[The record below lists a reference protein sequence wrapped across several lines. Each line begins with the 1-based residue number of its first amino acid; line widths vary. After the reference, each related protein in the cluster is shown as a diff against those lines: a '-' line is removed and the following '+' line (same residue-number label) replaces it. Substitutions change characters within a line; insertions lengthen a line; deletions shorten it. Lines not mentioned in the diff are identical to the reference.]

1 MLADVV
7 KYGRWLWDAV
17 LLPYVITSM
26 SSLASDGWEAV
37 THLKESFVVLFH
49 FLCGCSHRTF
59 PLSRS
64 AMEARRSAA
73 GANGAASAES
83 ALASGRMRQRCYGSV
98 SEGEGNDADNEADV
112 KRGRH
117 ANFSVVA
124 VAATKDVA
132 SSGQC
137 VDEDAV
143 TRDGVDGGSPLIQRR
158 LLLGKKGEVE
168 EWMSAVRSRLLVPPH
183 HPLCTSRSLHQL
195 VSIVV
200 GPIQQPTVSTM
211 PTRHPE
217 PQWPP
222 HFLRTNSS
230 GGGGISGAT
239 SLVDAS
245 TDDNSSSNSS
255 AAPHTLR
262 NRTNTPATAA
272 ARYRQASSVVYKRV
286 SSRNLDFSSSRVSP
300 HLIASITAHHVLSYP
315 ATRQKVLVMDLD
327 ETLCHVSTTTANMA
341 GPPTFSEV
349 IPTASGAELFHV
361 WERPYARLFLS
372 TAAKLFNLVLFTSAS
387 KPYADTILQRID
399 PDHLLKYRYYR
410 QDCRLVPRGLLRKMC
425 EAASMRGLPL
435 VSSGGVGRSSVG
447 RGSSDRDRGDG
458 SGTGDGSVTGG
469 GVYGVSGSNHGPLGG
484 LSSAAGVA
492 GRTSGSATN
501 SDDNGDRSSGGVGG
515 SARCWGDALSPETRE
530 SPRGGDGAAA
540 NDDVSM
546 ASASVEVAAL
556 GGHNTGL
563 PPIEKTVMNEHAKVL
578 VKDLRLLKVPPELL
592 VMIDNSEECT
602 LVNPEN
608 ALVIPPYI
616 PSLSRITLPARETT
630 RRRGSRG
637 RDERVSVGGAAAAPT
652 RRSKSGDEAAG
663 DASEGRA
670 ASDAPAKDDD
680 GAARVRPA
688 EVDDIACG
696 TPDDS
701 VMGDDIAA
709 NDAPEDDEDEVL
721 LALLPLLECLLVV
734 PDVRSILR
742 HGRLY

>member
-1 MLADVV
+1 MLTDIV

-17 LLPYVITSM
+17 LLPYVITSI

-37 THLKESFVVLFH
+37 THLNESIVVLFY

-64 AMEARRSAA
+64 AMEAQRSAA
-73 GANGAASAES
+73 AAAAESVLASA
-83 ALASGRMRQRCYGSV
+83 RMRKRCYGSV
-98 SEGEGNDADNEADV
+98 SEGEENDADNEADV
-112 KRGRH
+112 KRARH
-117 ANFSVVA
+117 VSLSVDAVA
-124 VAATKDVA
+124 VAKGAPA
-132 SSGQC
+132 SGRY
-137 VDEDAV
+137 VGEDAG
-143 TRDGVDGGSPLIQRR
+143 TRDGANDGPPLIQRR

-222 HFLRTNSS
+222 HFLRTSSS
-230 GGGGISGAT
+230 GGVDISGSN
-239 SLVDAS
+239 SLVDPS

-262 NRTNTPATAA
+262 NRTNTLAAT

-399 PDHLLKYRYYR
+399 PEHLLKYRYYR

-425 EAASMRGLPL
+425 EVAGIRGLPL
-435 VSSGGVGRSSVG
+435 AAGGGGGSSSVA
-447 RGSSDRDRGDG
+447 RGNSDRDRGGGGG
-458 SGTGDGSVTGG
+458 SGDGSVPGDGG
-469 GVYGVSGSNHGPLGG
+469 YGVSSGNPAALGG
-484 LSSAAGVA
+484 LSSAASVA
-492 GRTSGSATN
+492 GRTIGSAAN
-501 SDDNGDRSSGGVGG
+501 SDDDCNKSSGGGRGSTRCRGDTLPPKARESVRGG
-515 SARCWGDALSPETRE
+515 GGAVSNDDALT
-530 SPRGGDGAAA
+530 
-540 NDDVSM
+540 
-546 ASASVEVAAL
+546 ASASVGAAAED
-556 GGHNTGL
+556 GSVDTGL
-563 PPIEKTVMNEHAKVL
+563 PAIEKTAMNEHAKVL

-608 ALVIPPYI
+608 ALVVSPYI
-616 PSLSRITLPARETT
+616 PSLSKITPPTRETT

-637 RDERVSVGGAAAAPT
+637 RDERGNGGGAVTVQIRRSKLSDEAASDTSEGRTATDASSKAGDGGAAC
-652 RRSKSGDEAAG
+652 G
-663 DASEGRA
+663 
-670 ASDAPAKDDD
+670 
-680 GAARVRPA
+680 RPA
-688 EVDDIACG
+688 DDDDIAGG
-696 TPDDS
+696 TSDDCI
-701 VMGDDIAA
+701 MADDIAV
-709 NDAPEDDEDEVL
+709 NDGPEDDEDEVL

-742 HGRLY
+742 HGKLY

>member
-1 MLADVV
+1 MLADIV
-7 KYGRWLWDAV
+7 KYARWLWDAV
-17 LLPYVITSM
+17 LLPYVITSI
-26 SSLASDGWEAV
+26 SSLASDGWESFI
-37 THLKESFVVLFH
+37 HLKESVIVLFF

-64 AMEARRSAA
+64 AVEAQRSAA
-73 GANGAASAES
+73 TAAESTRASARMAQRS
-83 ALASGRMRQRCYGSV
+83 YGRV
-98 SEGEGNDADNEADV
+98 SEGEDNDADSEADV
-112 KRGRH
+112 KGARQV
-117 ANFSVVA
+117 SVS
-124 VAATKDVA
+124 VAAA
-132 SSGQC
+132 STTEGATASGQC
-137 VDEDAV
+137 AGEGNGR
-143 TRDGVDGGSPLIQRR
+143 RDGIDDGLPLIQRR
-158 LLLGKKGEVE
+158 LLFGKKGEVE
-168 EWMSAVRSRLLVPPH
+168 GWMSAVRSRLLVPPH

-222 HFLRTNSS
+222 HFLRTSSS
-230 GGGGISGAT
+230 GGGTGGS
-239 SLVDAS
+239 SLLGDPS

-262 NRTNTPATAA
+262 HRTNAAAA

-286 SSRNLDFSSSRVSP
+286 SSRNLDFSSSCVAP

-315 ATRQKVLVMDLD
+315 ATRQKVLVIDLD

-399 PDHLLKYRYYR
+399 PDGLLKYRYYR

-425 EAASMRGLPL
+425 AAAGMRGLPL
-435 VSSGGVGRSSVG
+435 GSGGDGGRSSVA
-447 RGSSDRDRGDG
+447 RGSSDCDR
-458 SGTGDGSVTGG
+458 SGGGGGSVAGG
-469 GVYGVSGSNHGPLGG
+469 GVYGSSSSSSARPLGS
-484 LSSAAGVA
+484 LSSAVSIG
-492 GRTSGSATN
+492 GRHSGSTTN
-501 SDDNGDRSSGGVGG
+501 TDDDVNGSGRGGRGSTRAWGNTLSSEAKGSFLGSGGTAASDHALTASVFVGT
-515 SARCWGDALSPETRE
+515 AAD
-530 SPRGGDGAAA
+530 RGGVD
-540 NDDVSM
+540 
-546 ASASVEVAAL
+546 
-556 GGHNTGL
+556 TGL
-563 PPIEKTVMNEHAKVL
+563 PAVEKAAMNEHAKVL

-616 PSLSRITLPARETT
+616 PALSKMAPPARETT

-637 RDERVSVGGAAAAPT
+637 RDEQGSGGGAVEVQPQNSLKTSDDDAGGPLEGRTATDASSNVDNGGAGSVQAADDYDVAGGTSDDSSVG
-652 RRSKSGDEAAG
+652 
-663 DASEGRA
+663 
-670 ASDAPAKDDD
+670 DDMATND
-680 GAARVRPA
+680 G
-688 EVDDIACG
+688 
-696 TPDDS
+696 T
-701 VMGDDIAA
+701 
-709 NDAPEDDEDEVL
+709 EDDEDEVL
-721 LALLPLLECLLVV
+721 LALLSLLECLLVV

>member
-1 MLADVV
+1 MLTDIV

-17 LLPYVITSM
+17 LLPYVITSI

-37 THLKESFVVLFH
+37 THLNESIVVLFY

-64 AMEARRSAA
+64 AMEAQRSAA
-73 GANGAASAES
+73 AAAESVLASA
-83 ALASGRMRQRCYGSV
+83 RMRTRCYGSV
-98 SEGEGNDADNEADV
+98 SEGEENDADNEADV
-112 KRGRH
+112 KRARH
-117 ANFSVVA
+117 VSLPVDA
-124 VAATKDVA
+124 VAATKGAPAPGRYV
-132 SSGQC
+132 G
-137 VDEDAV
+137 EDAG
-143 TRDGVDGGSPLIQRR
+143 TRDGVNDEPPLIQRR

-168 EWMSAVRSRLLVPPH
+168 EWMSAVRSRLLVPSH

-222 HFLRTNSS
+222 HFLRTSGS
-230 GGGGISGAT
+230 GGVDISGSN
-239 SLVDAS
+239 SLVDPS

-262 NRTNTPATAA
+262 NRTNTLAA
-272 ARYRQASSVVYKRV
+272 SARYRQASSVVYKRV

-361 WERPYARLFLS
+361 WERPHARLFLS

-399 PDHLLKYRYYR
+399 PEHLLKYRYYR

-425 EAASMRGLPL
+425 EAAGMRGLPL
-435 VSSGGVGRSSVG
+435 AAGGGGGSSSVA
-447 RGSSDRDRGDG
+447 RGNSDRDRGGGGG
-458 SGTGDGSVTGG
+458 SGDGSVAGDGG
-469 GVYGVSGSNHGPLGG
+469 YGASSGNPAALGG
-484 LSSAAGVA
+484 LSSAASVA
-492 GRTSGSATN
+492 GRTIGSVTN
-501 SDDNGDRSSGGVGG
+501 SDDDCYRSSGGGRG
-515 SARCWGDALSPETRE
+515 STRCRGDTLPLEARE
-530 SPRGGDGAAA
+530 SVRGGGGAISK
-540 NDDVSM
+540 DDAM
-546 ASASVEVAAL
+546 TASASVSSAAEVSSVD
-556 GGHNTGL
+556 TGL
-563 PPIEKTVMNEHAKVL
+563 PAIEKTAMNEHAKVL

-608 ALVIPPYI
+608 ALVISPYI
-616 PSLSRITLPARETT
+616 PSLSKITPPTRETT
-630 RRRGSRG
+630 RRCGIRG
-637 RDERVSVGGAAAAPT
+637 RDERGNGSGAVTVQMRRSKPSDEAASNASERRTTTDASSKAGDGGAAC
-652 RRSKSGDEAAG
+652 G
-663 DASEGRA
+663 
-670 ASDAPAKDDD
+670 
-680 GAARVRPA
+680 RPA
-688 EVDDIACG
+688 DDDDIAGG
-696 TPDDS
+696 TSDDCI
-701 VMGDDIAA
+701 MGDDIAV
-709 NDAPEDDEDEVL
+709 NDGPEDDEDEVL

-742 HGRLY
+742 HGKLY

>member
-1 MLADVV
+1 MLADIV
-7 KYGRWLWDAV
+7 KYARWLWDAV
-17 LLPYVITSM
+17 LLPYVITSI
-26 SSLASDGWEAV
+26 SSLASDGWESFI
-37 THLKESFVVLFH
+37 HLKESVIVLFF
-49 FLCGCSHRTF
+49 FLCGWSHRTF

-64 AMEARRSAA
+64 AVEAQRSAA
-73 GANGAASAES
+73 TAAESTRASA
-83 ALASGRMRQRCYGSV
+83 RMTQWRYGCV
-98 SEGEGNDADNEADV
+98 SEGEDNDADSEADV
-112 KRGRH
+112 KGARQV
-117 ANFSVVA
+117 SVS
-124 VAATKDVA
+124 VAAA
-132 SSGQC
+132 SVTEGATASGQC
-137 VDEDAV
+137 AGEG
-143 TRDGVDGGSPLIQRR
+143 TSRRDGINDGLPLIQRR
-158 LLLGKKGEVE
+158 LLFGKKGEVE
-168 EWMSAVRSRLLVPPH
+168 GWMSAVRSRLLVPPH

-222 HFLRTNSS
+222 HFLRTSSS
-230 GGGGISGAT
+230 GGGTGGS
-239 SLVDAS
+239 SLLGDPS

-262 NRTNTPATAA
+262 HRTNAAAA

-286 SSRNLDFSSSRVSP
+286 SSRNLDFSSSCVAP

-315 ATRQKVLVMDLD
+315 ATRQKVLVIDLD

-399 PDHLLKYRYYR
+399 PDRLLKYRYYR

-425 EAASMRGLPL
+425 AAAGMRGLPL
-435 VSSGGVGRSSVG
+435 GSGGAEGRSSVAC
-447 RGSSDRDRGDG
+447 GSSDCDRSGGGG
-458 SGTGDGSVTGG
+458 SGSVAGG
-469 GVYGVSGSNHGPLGG
+469 GVYGSSSSARPLGR
-484 LSSAAGVA
+484 LSSAASIG
-492 GRTSGSATN
+492 GRHSGSTTN
-501 SDDNGDRSSGGVGG
+501 TDDDVNGSGRGGKGSTRAWGNTLSSEAKVSLLGSGG
-515 SARCWGDALSPETRE
+515 SAAGDHAMTASVLAGTAAD
-530 SPRGGDGAAA
+530 RGGVD
-540 NDDVSM
+540 
-546 ASASVEVAAL
+546 
-556 GGHNTGL
+556 TGL
-563 PPIEKTVMNEHAKVL
+563 PAVEKAAMNEHAKVL

-616 PSLSRITLPARETT
+616 PALSKMAPPARETT

-637 RDERVSVGGAAAAPT
+637 HDEQGSGGGAVEVQPQN
-652 RRSKSGDEAAG
+652 SLKISDDDAG
-663 DASEGRA
+663 GPLEGRTATDASSNVDDSGAGRVQA
-670 ASDAPAKDDD
+670 ADDD
-680 GAARVRPA
+680 
-688 EVDDIACG
+688 DITG
-696 TPDDS
+696 GSSDDS
-701 VMGDDIAA
+701 SAADDIAA
-709 NDAPEDDEDEVL
+709 NDGTEDDEDEVL
-721 LALLPLLECLLVV
+721 LALLSLLECLLVV